1 MFIEKL
7 YINQHN
13 KAKSKKMKAQLR
25 FLLLLAITVLPLGFL
40 SAKKTTTLQIDFKFE
55 NIEEGYD
62 HLCKTNVYVDGEL
75 LATSS
80 EKLQSKPNSVTVSI
94 PKGEHNIR
102 VVNLALY
109 EGSWEEHTKDNNYS
123 IDCMHEFKHDFKKKK
138 YNLRLVF
145 DLNSDTKVTFK

>member
-1 MFIEKL
+1 
-7 YINQHN
+7 
-13 KAKSKKMKAQLR
+13 MKANLR
-25 FLLLLAITVLPLGFL
+25 FLLLLAITAIPIGFL
-40 SAKKTTTLQIDFKFE
+40 SAKKSSALKIDLKFE

-80 EKLQSKPNSVTVSI
+80 EELQSKPNSVKVSI

-109 EGSWEEHTKDNNYS
+109 EGNWEEHTKDNNYS
-123 IDCMHEFKHDFKKKK
+123 IDCLHEFRYNFKKKN
-138 YNLRLVF
+138 YNLKLVF
-145 DLNSDTKVTFK
+145 DLNSDTKVKFK

>member
-1 MFIEKL
+1 
-7 YINQHN
+7 
-13 KAKSKKMKAQLR
+13 MKAQLR
-25 FLLLLAITVLPLGFL
+25 FLLLTAIIALPLGFL
-40 SAKKTTTLQIDFKFE
+40 SAKKSSALKIDFKFE

-80 EKLQSKPNSVTVSI
+80 EELQSKPNSVTVSI

-109 EGSWEEHTKDNNYS
+109 EGNWEEHTKDNNYS
-123 IDCMHEFKHDFKKKK
+123 IDCLHEFRYNFKKKN
-138 YNLRLVF
+138 YNLKLVF
-145 DLNSDTKVTFK
+145 DLNSDTKVKFK